1 MLKLLKWSLRIIL
14 FLAITFL
21 FLISGILDPMA
32 ESMRIPLARFMTWFN
47 HDDFTLN
54 AAYVDY
60 YSDNLENAWL
70 YGYVIFNTIVGL
82 ISVAAF
88 EYLAKL
94 AKKSN

>member
-14 FLAITFL
+14 FLTITFL
-21 FLISGILDPMA
+21 FLISGIFDPMA
-32 ESMRIPLARFMTWFN
+32 ESLRIPLARFLTWFN
-47 HDDFTLN
+47 HDNFTLN
-54 AAYVDY
+54 AAYADY

-70 YGYVIFNTIVGL
+70 YGYMFLNTLMGI